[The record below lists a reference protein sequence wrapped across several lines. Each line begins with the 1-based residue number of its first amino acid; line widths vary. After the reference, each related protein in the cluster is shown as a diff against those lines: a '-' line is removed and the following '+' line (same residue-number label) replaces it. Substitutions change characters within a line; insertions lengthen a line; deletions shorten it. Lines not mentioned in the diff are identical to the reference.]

1 MASQLEVI
9 ASLSDTHRRLLISL
23 SQRLQ
28 DEEEETLSA
37 LTRLREEN
45 NHLRGL
51 LESHNREFSAET
63 ERIEREAQAQV
74 EHLQRST
81 ATAIARLEAKAAAL
95 LASAPVDSK
104 GAVDSWVQERD
115 ERQRK
120 REEVQLACITAQREL
135 DLLKSGPL
143 LTKERIVQAL
153 QLDLEDERR
162 KFMQGQRSLEEK
174 ARAEEALRAEVEQ
187 KAVETVRLQ
196 QRVSSDKDVLSQQSQ
211 DLRRLRRDKAEAKAQ
226 VLSLKQSLAQ
236 AQAELSATQAHF
248 GLLQAQYSALHTR
261 VRGLTL

>member
-1 MASQLEVI
+1 MASKLELI
-9 ASLSDTHRRLLISL
+9 ASLSDTHKRLLASL

-28 DEEEETLSA
+28 DEEEDTLS
-37 LTRLREEN
+37 TIIRLRKEN
-45 NHLRGL
+45 DHLRGL

-63 ERIEREAQAQV
+63 KRIEQEAQAQ
-74 EHLQRST
+74 EEYLQRNT
-81 ATAIARLEAKAAAL
+81 ATAIACLEAKAAAL
-95 LASAPVDSK
+95 LASAPVDSMA
-104 GAVDSWVQERD
+104 AVDSWAQERD
-115 ERQRK
+115 QRQRK
-120 REEVQLACITAQREL
+120 REEVQLTCITAQREL

-153 QLDLEDERR
+153 RLDLEDERM
-162 KFMQGQRSLEEK
+162 KFLQGQRSLEEK
-174 ARAEEALRAEVEQ
+174 TQAEEVLRAEIEQ

-196 QRVSSDKDVLSQQSQ
+196 QRVASDKDVLSQQSQ
-211 DLRRLRRDKAEAKAQ
+211 DLRRLRRDKEEAKAQ
-226 VLSLKQSLAQ
+226 VLSLKQALDQ